1 MKVAVA
7 CDHAGFPLKEVVLD
21 AVRAAGHQVLDL
33 GTNSAE
39 AVDYP
44 DFSEKLGQAVQSGTA
59 ERGILLCG
67 SGVGACIAANK
78 MQGVYSAICHDT
90 YSAHQGVEHD
100 DMNVLCLGARIIGPE
115 LVHELVSA
123 FLAARFIGNDP
134 GQERHRRRVGKVR
147 RIEAGQSVSYEESNE

>member
-7 CDHAGFPLKEVVLD
+7 TDHGGFALRETVLD
-21 AVRAAGHQVLDL
+21 AVRAAGHEPLDM
-33 GTNSAE
+33 GAFDAQ

-44 DFSEKLGQAVQSGTA
+44 DYAEKVGKAIQNGDV

-78 MQGVYSAICHDT
+78 MQGVYAGICHDT

-100 DMNVLCLGARIIGPE
+100 SMNVLCLGARVVGPE
-115 LVHELVSA
+115 PVREIVSS
-123 FLAARFIGNDP
+123 FLGARFVGNDP
-134 GQERHRRRVGKVR
+134 GQERHARRVGKVHKLETR
-147 RIEAGQSVSYEESNE
+147 S